1 MTAVIVRRSLC
12 KSIYFLND
20 QINSF
25 CMFLVTSFCFLRE
38 KQSTVQLQ
46 INLMLFISICVFSL
60 LCKRNADKIRE
71 RKYRLWKL
79 TKVITGQTR
88 KAWDLKPDCFPRW
101 DNNSMA
107 CRYCKKI
114 AVQEAERRRPV
125 VWAGHRD
132 CGCRRKRVGSW
143 ENKSLTHSL
152 GTGLQREPGC

>member
-132 CGCRRKRVGSW
+132 CGCRRKRVGS
-143 ENKSLTHSL
+143 
-152 GTGLQREPGC
+152 